1 MPHPG
6 TTAPERPP
14 ITHRGLVTA
23 THRNSD
29 ERARLAVGLHSHLV
43 GRLFRRKTAASVTAK
58 WLAYLNK
65 AAILEATMRG
75 LSFTLVYGYYHIV
88 YCFRLPSVIESKS
101 CQESHSLQHVHRR
114 TWRNP
119 CGIWTACRAPGPKFQ
134 PPHSQAFALCNI
146 LLSLFPLRYRV
157 QPLNAA
163 VDNRGLGCL
172 RAFREGWN

>member
-6 TTAPERPP
+6 PTAPERPS

-29 ERARLAVGLHSHLV
+29 ERAPRADGLHSHLV
-43 GRLFRRKTAASVTAK
+43 DRLFRRKKVASVTAK

-65 AAILEATMRG
+65 AATLEATMRG
-75 LSFTLVYGYYHIV
+75 LSFALVCGYYHIL
-88 YCFRLPSVIESKS
+88 YFRLPCVIESKS
-101 CQESHSLQHVHRR
+101 CQETHSLQHVRRR
-114 TWRNP
+114 TWRDP
-119 CGIWTACRAPGPKFQ
+119 CGMWTACRPPGPKFQ

-157 QPLNAA
+157 QPLNSA
-163 VDNRGLGCL
+163 VDNQGLRCL